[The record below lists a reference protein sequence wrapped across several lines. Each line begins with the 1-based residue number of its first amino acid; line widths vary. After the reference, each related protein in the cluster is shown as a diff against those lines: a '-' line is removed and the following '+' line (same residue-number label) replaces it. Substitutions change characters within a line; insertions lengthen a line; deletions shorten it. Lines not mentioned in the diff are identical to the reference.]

1 MKVDKKDLEKSQVEL
16 LVELTL
22 DEFKPYIE
30 KGAAKIAKDVKI
42 EGFRPGKVP
51 FDVLKQKIGEMTILE
66 EAGHLAINGTLDEAI
81 KKNIDE
87 KRPAIGQ
94 PQINITKLAPD
105 NPFAYKAVVS
115 LLPEITMGKYKE
127 LGLKAEEAKVEDKDV
142 EKALEDLREMRATEK
157 VVDREVKKGD
167 QVKVDINMSL
177 DKVPLEES
185 GGKDLPVMIG
195 KDYFVPGFDAKL
207 MGAKKGETK
216 EFELEYPADHHQ
228 KNLAGKK
235 VEFKVTIKEVTE
247 RQLAKLD
254 DKFAEMFQ
262 IKSLEELKKGIRENL
277 GAEKMKQAEG
287 RNEGMMLEKIVDDTK
302 FSDIPQDIID
312 AESRNMMT
320 ELEQSVTRQ
329 GGKFEDY
336 LGHLKKTKEEL
347 IKEMAPNALKRV
359 KVALII
365 KEIASE
371 EKIKPEQK
379 EIDAKVEELK

>member
-1 MKVDKKDLEKSQVEL
+1 
-16 LVELTL
+16 
-22 DEFKPYIE
+22 
-30 KGAAKIAKDVKI
+30 
-42 EGFRPGKVP
+42 
-51 FDVLKQKIGEMTILE
+51 
-66 EAGHLAINGTLDEAI
+66 
-81 KKNIDE
+81 
-87 KRPAIGQ
+87 
-94 PQINITKLAPD
+94 
-105 NPFAYKAVVS
+105 
-115 LLPEITMGKYKE
+115 
-127 LGLKAEEAKVEDKDV
+127 
-142 EKALEDLREMRATEK
+142 
-157 VVDREVKKGD
+157 
-167 QVKVDINMSL
+167 
-177 DKVPLEES
+177 
-185 GGKDLPVMIG
+185 
-195 KDYFVPGFDAKL
+195 L

-379 EIDAKVEELK
+379 EIDAKVEELKKMYKDNPEVTKMLGEPGYIHYLENILTNEKVIAKLKEWNYANTSDKQKS